1 MAETTTKDIVKLNG
15 MTVAQIIWK
24 KFRRQPTG
32 YIERVLALNP
42 KLSLTMTVP
51 FNTEIT
57 FPVEN
62 IETQAKRED
71 VVRLWD

>member
-1 MAETTTKDIVKLNG
+1 MAETTIKDVVKLQG
-15 MTVAQIIWK
+15 MTLAEVIWK

-42 KLSLTMTVP
+42 KISLTMRIP
-51 FNTEIT
+51 FNTEII

-62 IETQAKRED
+62 LETQAKRED